1 MIAGRKL
8 VALVTVATLAT
19 ACNPDRE
26 AVGPILP
33 TFDRQFER
41 STAPLV
47 EHIVAP
53 QATDPAIDRFLDN
66 HLAWLDTTA
75 QSNNNLLVFLPGTGL
90 TPAAYQLVQQEAA
103 RVGYRV
109 IGLMY
114 PNTPGLA
121 KLCPSDP
128 DPAACYENARREI
141 IDGIDRSPLVDVN
154 GANSIDNRLT
164 KLLQY
169 LAVQFPDE
177 GWERFLIA
185 GREPKWS
192 QIAVSGHSQ
201 GGGHAAMIAKI
212 RLVARVV
219 MFSAVTDSLGGASVP
234 WVATHVTPS
243 NRYWGLDH
251 DLDEQFRSIRASW
264 DSLGLAAFGPA
275 AAPETDEPPYGF
287 SHMLVTHYLPLR
299 GTGRAAHGS
308 SSVDANTPLA
318 ADGTPLWRDAW
329 DYLLTGSPRRAG
341 NSETPGWGP
350 WSVPVNLG
358 PIVNSTSNDNHP
370 AISKDGLSLYITSD
384 RPGSDALG
392 GSDIWVSQRASL
404 DDPWGPPMNVGP
416 NVNSTSN
423 DGAPTFSPDGREMYF
438 HSNRPGGCGLAD
450 LYVTRRD
457 NKHDDFG
464 WGPATNLG
472 CTVNSSFNDNGPTI
486 FEDETKGITTLYFTR
501 QNNPPTSD
509 LGFDIYATTRME
521 DDGEWGAPA
530 LVPELSSPFRDTR
543 TTIRR
548 DGLEMIIS
556 SGRPGG
562 SGSEDLWVSTR
573 ASTLDPWGTPVNLG
587 PVVNSP
593 AFDGAPALSFD
604 GSTLYFFSERPGGYG
619 KRDLYV
625 TTRERLRGSDVTDA
639 KTGPSGRA
647 SVLTRR

>member
-1 MIAGRKL
+1 MMAGRKL
-8 VALVTVATLAT
+8 VALAAVVTLAA
-19 ACNPDRE
+19 ACNPDQGS
-26 AVGPILP
+26 VGPILP

-41 STAPLV
+41 SSAPLV

-66 HLAWLDTTA
+66 HLVWLDTTA

-121 KLCPSDP
+121 KVCPSDP
-128 DPAACYENARREI
+128 DPAACYENTRGEI
-141 IDGIDRSPLVDVN
+141 IDGVDRSPLVDVN
-154 GANSIDNRLT
+154 AANSIDNRLT

-169 LAVQFPDE
+169 LTAQFPDE
-177 GWERFLIA
+177 GWDRFLIS

-219 MFSAVTDSLGGASVP
+219 MFSAVTDSLGGAAVP

-243 NRYWGLDH
+243 DRYWGLDH

-299 GTGRAAHGS
+299 GPGRAAHGS
-308 SSVDANTPLA
+308 SCVDANTPLA

-341 NSETPGWGP
+341 NSETPEWGP
-350 WSVPVNLG
+350 WSAPVNLG
-358 PIVNSTSNDNHP
+358 AVVNSPSNDQHP
-370 AISKDGLSLYITSD
+370 AISKDGLSLYISSD
-384 RPGSDALG
+384 RPGGLG
-392 GSDIWVSQRASL
+392 GLDIWVSRRTSL
-404 DDPWGPPMNVGP
+404 DDPWGAAENLGP
-416 NVNSTSN
+416 NINSVGN
-423 DGAPTFSPDGREMYF
+423 DLAPTFSPDGHELYF
-438 HSNRPGGCGLAD
+438 HSTGRGGCGLAD
-450 LYVTRRD
+450 LFVARRHD
-457 NKHDDFG
+457 KRDDFA
-464 WGPATNLG
+464 WEPAENLG
-472 CTVNSSFNDNGPTI
+472 CVVNSAFPDAGPTI
-486 FEDETKGITTLYFTR
+486 FADEATGITTLYFTR
-501 QNNPPTSD
+501 DTVQNDPPASSQ
-509 LGFDIYATTRME
+509 GFDVYASTRTGDE
-521 DDGEWGAPA
+521 GAFGLPV

-548 DGLEMIIS
+548 DGLEIILS

-562 SGSEDLWVSTR
+562 AGSEDLWVSTR
-573 ASTLDPWGTPVNLG
+573 GSTTDPWGTPVNLG
-587 PVVNSP
+587 PGVNSS

-604 GSTLYFFSERPGGYG
+604 GTTLYFFSERPGGFG
-619 KRDLYV
+619 KRDLYM
-625 TTRERLRGSDVTDA
+625 TTRTRLRGPDVA
-639 KTGPSGRA
+639 G
-647 SVLTRR
+647 TREARR